1 MKQKH
6 TLLILILVFVLV
18 IGGAYVLY
26 DQLGDKVTQDI
37 LMTEGAVES
46 PTQET
51 KRPHISEYDFI
62 VYDADGAEV
71 RLSDYIGK
79 PIVLNFWASWCGPC
93 RNEMPDFNEKY
104 IELGDQVHFLMINV
118 TDGSRETVKSASTFV
133 TNQGYSFP
141 VFYDTSL
148 MASGVYGVNTLPN
161 TYFIDADG
169 YVIAR
174 APGGIN
180 GEMLQQG
187 IDMVR

>member
-51 KRPHISEYDFI
+51 ERPHISEFDFV
-62 VYDADGAEV
+62 VYDANGAEV

-93 RNEMPDFNEKY
+93 KSEMPEFQ
-104 IELGDQVHFLMINV
+104 QVFEDMGEQVQFLMVNATAGGASLTVPVKRSCSVSTISSMRVSSLWTTSMATRV
-118 TDGSRETVKSASTFV
+118 TTAS
-133 TNQGYSFP
+133 
-141 VFYDTSL
+141 
-148 MASGVYGVNTLPN
+148 M
-161 TYFIDADG
+161 
-169 YVIAR
+169 
-174 APGGIN
+174 
-180 GEMLQQG
+180 E
-187 IDMVR
+187 